1 MNEHVWPLDVFHCG
15 RTGLEHLAPTV
26 ANSVRI
32 PLPSI
37 FRRFSGAAIYSG
49 SGASGSV
56 GPCATSLGFA
66 WWWRFF
72 GLRQSYDFDLLVFG
86 LGLRSLTWDYV
97 FSVDFFALVDDFAL
111 TVDYDRTFSRRS
123 L

>member
-1 MNEHVWPLDVFHCG
+1 MRAKWILKNLIHIGIVNEHVWPLDVFHGG

-49 SGASGSV
+49 SGA
-56 GPCATSLGFA
+56 LGFRA
-66 WWWRFF
+66 ISARLRFGGF
-72 GLRQSYDFDLLVFG
+72 AGGLR
-86 LGLRSLTWDYV
+86 
-97 FSVDFFALVDDFAL
+97 
-111 TVDYDRTFSRRS
+111 
-123 L
+123 